1 MMRSVSESV
10 PSARSTIIG
19 MRTGIRGTTGEGVC
33 VCVWVGVGVCVC
45 KSHK

>member
-33 VCVWVGVGVCVC
+33 GRGEVLYTEMC
-45 KSHK
+45 KNVP